1 MRTNIAT
8 YSQYQVFLNYHSMM
22 APLISRFPMHFAVIA
37 AGLLPLCAHDLTAPD
52 RPRLEMLVQAITSCR
67 YSAHDFSRFKGEG
80 ERNFARFNMPVEMG
94 MALFYALFSHRVEHR
109 CAFFVSSPH
118 DYRAFVSDLAGLD
131 PLNYRD
137 SNELMVRTYEWLR
150 DAVHAA
156 FIPKATAEIQ
166 DIHAQFCRRLPCLR
180 GSGQDGRPSHQES
193 QELMFQMCSEAGLW
207 DWRGN
212 AAGRIAFPQIP
223 LSWIEG

>member
-8 YSQYQVFLNYHSMM
+8 YSEYQVFLNYPFDDESQDVSLSMH
-22 APLISRFPMHFAVIA
+22 LAVIA
-37 AGLLPLCAHDLTAPD
+37 AGLLPICAHDLTAPD
-52 RPRLEMLVQAITSCR
+52 RPRLEMLVQAITNCK

-94 MALFYALFSHRVEHR
+94 MALFHALHSHRVEHR

-118 DYRAFVSDLAGLD
+118 DYRAFASDLAGLD

-137 SNELMVRTYEWLR
+137 SAELLTRTYEWLR
-150 DAVHAA
+150 DAVNAA
-156 FIPKATAEIQ
+156 FIPRPTAEIQ
-166 DIHAQFCRRLPCLR
+166 DVHARFYERLPFVR
-180 GSGQDGRPSHQES
+180 GSGQGGRASHHEA

-212 AAGRIAFPQIP
+212 AAGRIAFPTTP
-223 LSWIEG
+223 LSWIEA